1 MKTYF
6 FVLSIFLF
14 FSLSLEAQAVKRV
27 TKKSKTSQQKVGKL
41 KPVDKT
47 WGTRD
52 SLPWV
57 KAPGTNT
64 PQTRGEQPN
73 TNRSSLP
80 FKGTDE
86 ELQTIQSKRQLKGT
100 NKVVDHKS
108 DDQKIRNGNRRV
120 VDHKADDQKIRN
132 GTRRVVDHKADD
144 QKIRNG
150 NRRVVDHKADDQK
163 IRNGTRRVVDHKADD
178 QKLRKGPRSAGNY
191 KANNQKFR
199 KGNRKAGNR
208 KANNH

>member
-27 TKKSKTSQQKVGKL
+27 TKKPKTSQQKVGKL

-100 NKVVDHKS
+100 NKVVDHKA
-108 DDQKIRNGNRRV
+108 DDQKIRKGNRRV
-120 VDHKADDQKIRN
+120 VDHKAEDQKVRK
-132 GTRRVVDHKADD
+132 GPRSVVDHKADD
-144 QKIRNG
+144 QKFRKG
-150 NRRVVDHKADDQK
+150 NRSVVDHKAEDQK
-163 IRNGTRRVVDHKADD
+163 VRKGPRSAGNYKANN

>member
-80 FKGTDE
+80 FKGSDE

-100 NKVVDHKS
+100 NK
-108 DDQKIRNGNRRV
+108 
-120 VDHKADDQKIRN
+120 
-132 GTRRVVDHKADD
+132 VVDHKADD